1 MELVFKFFDKEEW
14 SMYGTIN
21 VLIPFILLLIFR
33 QKLTISVLIIASLM
47 GMMKGDLLSRILF
60 TGFLNFLV
68 YEKNKD
74 WVIRSII
81 FVVSAIIMN
90 YIPYGHKFHRM
101 VMESSVLLNLFR
113 VTIALWM
120 MYIFYLMV

>member
-21 VLIPFILLLIFR
+21 VLIPFILLLAFR
-33 QKLTISVLIIASLM
+33 QKLTISVLIIASLL

-81 FVVSAIIMN
+81 FVVSTIIMN

-101 VMESSVLLNLFR
+101 VMESSILLNVFR
-113 VTIALWM
+113 ITIALWM
-120 MYIFYLMV
+120 IYIFYLMA

>member
-21 VLIPFILLLIFR
+21 VLVPFILLLIFR
-33 QKLTISVLIIASLM
+33 QKLTISVLIIASLL

-74 WVIRSII
+74 WVIRSVI

-113 VTIALWM
+113 VTITLWM

>member
-21 VLIPFILLLIFR
+21 VLVPFILLLAFR
-33 QKLTISVLIIASLM
+33 QKLTISVLIIASLL

-81 FVVSAIIMN
+81 FVVSTIIMN

-101 VMESSVLLNLFR
+101 VMESSILLNVFR
-113 VTIALWM
+113 ITIALWII
-120 MYIFYLMV
+120 YIFYLMA

>member
-21 VLIPFILLLIFR
+21 VLIPFILLLAFR
-33 QKLTISVLIIASLM
+33 QKLTISVLIIASLL

-101 VMESSVLLNLFR
+101 VMESSILLNVFR
-113 VTIALWM
+113 ITIALWM
-120 MYIFYLMV
+120 IYIFYLMA

>member
-21 VLIPFILLLIFR
+21 VLVPFILLLTFR
-33 QKLTISVLIIASLM
+33 QKLTISVLIIASLL

-81 FVVSAIIMN
+81 FVVSTIIMN
-90 YIPYGHKFHRM
+90 YIPYGHKLHRM
-101 VMESSVLLNLFR
+101 VMESSILLNVFR
-113 VTIALWM
+113 ITIALWM
-120 MYIFYLMV
+120 IYIFYLMA

>member
-21 VLIPFILLLIFR
+21 VLVPFILLLIFR
-33 QKLTISVLIIASLM
+33 QKLTISVLIIASLL

-74 WVIRSII
+74 WVIRSVI

-101 VMESSVLLNLFR
+101 VMENSILLNLFR

>member
-21 VLIPFILLLIFR
+21 VLIPFILLLAFR
-33 QKLTISVLIIASLM
+33 QKLTISVLIIASLL

-90 YIPYGHKFHRM
+90 YIPYGHKLHRM
-101 VMESSVLLNLFR
+101 VMESSILLNVFR
-113 VTIALWM
+113 ITIALWM
-120 MYIFYLMV
+120 IYIFFLMV

>member
-21 VLIPFILLLIFR
+21 VLIPFILLLAFR
-33 QKLTISVLIIASLM
+33 QKLTISVLIIASLL

-101 VMESSVLLNLFR
+101 VMESSILLNVFR
-113 VTIALWM
+113 ITIALWM
-120 MYIFYLMV
+120 IYIFFLMV

>member
-21 VLIPFILLLIFR
+21 VLVPFILLLIFR
-33 QKLTISVLIIASLM
+33 QKLTISVLIIASLL

-101 VMESSVLLNLFR
+101 VMESSILLNLFR